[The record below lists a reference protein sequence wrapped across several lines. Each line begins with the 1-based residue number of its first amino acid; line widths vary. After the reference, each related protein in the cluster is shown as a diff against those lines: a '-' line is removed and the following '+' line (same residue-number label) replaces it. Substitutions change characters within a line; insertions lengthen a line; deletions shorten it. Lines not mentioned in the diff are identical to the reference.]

1 MLKHSSHGNRGAD
14 LARKCALRLYR
25 RSSLADDQICAF
37 ETVFADGPRLIGA
50 VDALG
55 RVARG
60 ENGPRCDKQKTA
72 GSSERQ
78 HDVFHCDPAGLDYD
92 QINNRAQS
100 RPRTPR

>member
-1 MLKHSSHGNRGAD
+1 MFKHSSHGNRGGD

-25 RSSLADDQICAF
+25 RSLTADDQICAF

-60 ENGPRCDKQKTA
+60 ENGPLASDTMMCFIVILPVWTMIRLTTA
-72 GSSERQ
+72 RS
-78 HDVFHCDPAGLDYD
+78 HDLGPRVELD
-92 QINNRAQS
+92 
-100 RPRTPR
+100 